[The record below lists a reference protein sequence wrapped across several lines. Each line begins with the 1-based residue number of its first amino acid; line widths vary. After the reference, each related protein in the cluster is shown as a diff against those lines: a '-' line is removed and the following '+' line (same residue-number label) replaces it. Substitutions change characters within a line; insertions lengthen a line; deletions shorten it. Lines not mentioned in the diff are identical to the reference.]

1 MNGGGSVPS
10 DAAPNIYVI
19 RDGFEPAATGA
30 IRTDRRRA
38 NTMATLQISA
48 ARVQMTAADRHEHI
62 TAVRTTTGTEL
73 TLGTVLANLRSPH
86 GDRYYTYANG
96 ERAQVYAHPCPRCS
110 SRDYITTT
118 PDGTKQNN
126 LLYLPRF

>member
-1 MNGGGSVPS
+1 
-10 DAAPNIYVI
+10 
-19 RDGFEPAATGA
+19 
-30 IRTDRRRA
+30 
-38 NTMATLQISA
+38 MATLQISSV
-48 ARVQMTAADRHEHI
+48 RVQTTAADRHEHI

-73 TLGTVLANLRSPH
+73 TLGTVLANLRSPY

-96 ERAQVYAHPCPRCS
+96 ERAQVYAHQCPRCS

-118 PDGTKQNN
+118 PDGTKRNN